1 MEDKKTAMDMVIQNS
16 HTKESDPPLATTEPG
31 QFPTNLSY
39 VDANGMVKKYSPNEH
54 MNVQPVEVVNVD
66 VEARK
71 WLVKNRNTLEKMV
84 NEYLANEM
92 VDDICKPDLLESGTN
107 QIFAIELKRN
117 SRYKDT
123 TDSIIVIS
131 NDKSNIERI
140 GSFVTGLSEESKD
153 DLCSIQYLF
162 PQRASAPISY
172 ATHGALY
179 EYTTTVSVTEN
190 YTYSKDDNVISY
202 EDYLNAIGIDMD
214 RIGYYKSMLSFFERR
229 ALKRELRA
237 ISTLFLWYEIAFCE
251 DH

>member
-39 VDANGMVKKYSPNEH
+39 VDSNGKVKKCSPSECG
-54 MNVQPVEVVNVD
+54 NVGPVEVVNVD

-92 VDDICKPDLLESGTN
+92 VDDICKPDLLESGTA

-123 TDSIIVIS
+123 TNSIIVIS
-131 NDKSNIERI
+131 NDKSNIERVS
-140 GSFVTGLSEESKD
+140 SFVTGLSEESKD

-162 PQRASAPISY
+162 PQRASSPISCVN
-172 ATHGALY
+172 HGAFY
-179 EYTTTVSVTEN
+179 EYTTMVSFTEN

-202 EDYLNAIGIDMD
+202 EDYLKFIGIDMD
-214 RIGYYKSMLSFFERR
+214 KIGYYKSMLSFFERR

>member
-39 VDANGMVKKYSPNEH
+39 VGNDGKVKKYSPKEY
-54 MNVQPVEVVNVD
+54 MGAQPVEVVNVD

-71 WLVKNRNTLEKMV
+71 WLVKNRDTLEKMV

-92 VDDICKPDLLESGTN
+92 VDDICRPDLLESGTT

-131 NDKSNIERI
+131 NDRTNIERVS
-140 GSFVTGLSEESKD
+140 SFVTGLSEESKD

-162 PQRASAPISY
+162 PQRASTPISY
-172 ATHGALY
+172 VNRGAFY
-179 EYTTTVSVTEN
+179 EYTTVVSFLIN
-190 YTYSKDDNVISY
+190 YTYSKGDNVISY
-202 EDYLNAIGIDMD
+202 EDYVNSIGIDMD

-229 ALKRELRA
+229 ALKRELHA